1 MQIGHLNHLNF
12 PKGSNLPLSA
22 NTDDSTAAAD
32 GKRAPGLGVTAP
44 APELTLA
51 QDAPGVVVTIQGE
64 AATAS
69 AALTKGLVYTNA
81 RKAAGHSDANSK
93 GDSDI
98 DRMAQQ
104 HNDAVLRN
112 AGNATRLTVDKDGVL
127 VAGVAPAAST
137 KPQDFVT
144 FAVTAMRD
152 YADEQERLKA
162 DSQNSAS
169 LTAASLIPRSLA
181 EVQKLASRFKL
192 FA

>member
-1 MQIGHLNHLNF
+1 
-12 PKGSNLPLSA
+12 
-22 NTDDSTAAAD
+22 
-32 GKRAPGLGVTAP
+32 
-44 APELTLA
+44 
-51 QDAPGVVVTIQGE
+51 
-64 AATAS
+64 
-69 AALTKGLVYTNA
+69 
-81 RKAAGHSDANSK
+81 
-93 GDSDI
+93 
-98 DRMAQQ
+98 MAQQ

-127 VAGVAPAAST
+127 VAGVAPAAGT